1 MEINRSSIAAMASIA
16 LGIGAATPLAA
27 QQAAHDS
34 HHANPP
40 QLGNV
45 QFQVDCTPQAQKEF
59 NVAMAYYHSY
69 AWTYIT
75 EPIDRALKADPT
87 CGMAHWLRA
96 LASLDNAFSWPI
108 PLTPKALAE
117 GEAALERRESRG

>member
-45 QFQVDCTPQAQKEF
+45 QFQVDCRLAVPARGPIQCEGF
-59 NVAMAYYHSY
+59 FSISLMA
-69 AWTYIT
+69 
-75 EPIDRALKADPT
+75 DQD
-87 CGMAHWLRA
+87 
-96 LASLDNAFSWPI
+96 
-108 PLTPKALAE
+108 
-117 GEAALERRESRG
+117 